1 METTDKA
8 PAVITLLD
16 NATTTNT
23 LTVANGKN
31 ITLDLNGRTLEYDNC
46 DTKNSVIT
54 VLGTFTLKD
63 GSVEQS
69 GVITGG
75 TGSEVQSSDGVIIV
89 GGGVYVN
96 GGTFMIESGTISGN
110 EAEQGGGVNVNN
122 YGTFTMAGG
131 YIRGNTATVVLGGGV
146 CVAGGAEFTMTGG
159 TISENTAYD
168 GGGVYVAYFGTF
180 IMTGGT
186 IGGDT
191 DANGNSAQAGGGGVA
206 VAGGGSFA
214 MDGGAISH
222 NYSVDGGGGVY
233 IESGEFTLSGG
244 AVSGNASSAG
254 GGLAMQGGTV
264 QMSGGEISDNTAFV
278 GGCGVVMLDGSFTMT
293 GGEITGNNPV
303 PIEEDNEDMTLGG
316 GVTMQG
322 GTFELD
328 GGSISGNT
336 ARFAGGVVM
345 ADGTFIVKSGS
356 ISDNTGVSGAG
367 GILLV
372 MGTLKIS
379 GGSITGNKQIEDVGF
394 GCCGGVCIGF
404 PLFMSDDVP
413 DAVFE
418 ISGAPIITDN
428 TVVIDGD
435 TVENNVLVMDGYAIT
450 VSGAFTE
457 GAKIGV
463 NNSGDI
469 ATGYKQAENPSKF
482 FIPDNPANNC
492 IYISDKDTGT
502 VTIGEHDYSED
513 FTVDVQP
520 TCTEKGSKSKHCA
533 NCDEKGEVTVIAAL
547 GHSLDYNPAVA
558 PTNDQN
564 GNIEF
569 WDCVDCKKFFADE
582 DGKEEIKD
590 KSSVIIPKLVDPI
603 TSGGI
608 SGTDILW
615 ITLIVVLGTAIL
627 IEVTVI
633 IYRAKRKARNKK
645 N

>member
-1 METTDKA
+1 M
-8 PAVITLLD
+8 
-16 NATTTNT
+16 
-23 LTVANGKN
+23 
-31 ITLDLNGRTLEYDNC
+31 
-46 DTKNSVIT
+46 
-54 VLGTFTLKD
+54 
-63 GSVEQS
+63 
-69 GVITGG
+69 
-75 TGSEVQSSDGVIIV
+75 
-89 GGGVYVN
+89 
-96 GGTFMIESGTISGN
+96 
-110 EAEQGGGVNVNN
+110 
-122 YGTFTMAGG
+122 
-131 YIRGNTATVVLGGGV
+131 
-146 CVAGGAEFTMTGG
+146 
-159 TISENTAYD
+159 
-168 GGGVYVAYFGTF
+168 
-180 IMTGGT
+180 
-186 IGGDT
+186 
-191 DANGNSAQAGGGGVA
+191 
-206 VAGGGSFA
+206 
-214 MDGGAISH
+214 
-222 NYSVDGGGGVY
+222 
-233 IESGEFTLSGG
+233 
-244 AVSGNASSAG
+244 
-254 GGLAMQGGTV
+254 
-264 QMSGGEISDNTAFV
+264 
-278 GGCGVVMLDGSFTMT
+278 
-293 GGEITGNNPV
+293 
-303 PIEEDNEDMTLGG
+303 
-316 GVTMQG
+316 
-322 GTFELD
+322 
-328 GGSISGNT
+328 
-336 ARFAGGVVM
+336 
-345 ADGTFIVKSGS
+345 KSGS

-394 GCCGGVCIGF
+394 GCCGGVCLGF
-404 PLFMSDDVP
+404 TLFMSDDMP

-482 FIPDNPANNC
+482 FIPDNPAYNC
-492 IYISDKDTGT
+492 IYVSDKDTGT

-520 TCTEKGSKSKHCA
+520 TCTEKGSKSKHCLQCDDKKDATDIDELGHSFGDFVVDKQPTCTAEGSKSKHCA

-582 DGKEEIKD
+582 DGKDEIKD